1 MKVIKGNK
9 DIKIF
14 EESLKKGNGG
24 KIILDFCKSLTKE
37 EILPNQFQY
46 NKKDSEG
53 ISFNDYNNKSNS
65 MQSRVE
71 INENFAFSPFATL
84 RKTSLNNQINGSE
97 VNKDNIYN
105 NLSNF
110 SNININDEIK
120 NLENN
125 NNKELKTIAI
135 NDKYSPNKE
144 NGLEI
149 KSQKTQNIQEIETK
163 NDTKI
168 NFDCPLN
175 SFQETFNSSSIRKND
190 ESLYNFLSEI
200 GQEKYYSI
208 FI

>member
-1 MKVIKGNK
+1 MKTKSEGNK

-37 EILPNQFQY
+37 EMLQNQFQY

-53 ISFNDYNNKSNS
+53 LSFNDYNNKSNL
-65 MQSRVE
+65 MQSKVE

-97 VNKDNIYN
+97 VNKDNIKDNIYN
-105 NLSNF
+105 NSNNF

-125 NNKELKTIAI
+125 NNKELKTLKI
-135 NDKYSPNKE
+135 NNKYSPNKE

-149 KSQKTQNIQEIETK
+149 KSQKTQNIQDNYIIQFFHHK
-163 NDTKI
+163 QK
-168 NFDCPLN
+168 
-175 SFQETFNSSSIRKND
+175 
-190 ESLYNFLSEI
+190 
-200 GQEKYYSI
+200 
-208 FI
+208 